1 MSNCTH
7 TCMSL
12 SHTHTHTRYIYTT
25 CTFEYSFSLFTS
37 SVCQELEKDELL
49 FLIIIAFTFLFF
61 LLHWIIYIYI
71 FFNNT
76 RSAKPIIYVSHMENL
91 ALKENKSK
99 EASLRCPSDSK
110 GIKQIVFTS
119 PISGPISDGYY
130 YYYWSFYTLYFSLA
144 CHASATAGD
153 SVGSLFAN

>member
-1 MSNCTH
+1 MYVSF
-7 TCMSL
+7 
-12 SHTHTHTRYIYTT
+12 THTHTRYIYTI

-71 FFNNT
+71 FLNNT

-99 EASLRCPSDSK
+99 EASLRCPSESK
-110 GIKQIVFTS
+110 GIKQIVFTTQFLVLFLMVIIIIIGVFI
-119 PISGPISDGYY
+119 PCISASHARRVLQQATQLGLCCQCVT
-130 YYYWSFYTLYFSLA
+130 SFER
-144 CHASATAGD
+144 
-153 SVGSLFAN
+153 